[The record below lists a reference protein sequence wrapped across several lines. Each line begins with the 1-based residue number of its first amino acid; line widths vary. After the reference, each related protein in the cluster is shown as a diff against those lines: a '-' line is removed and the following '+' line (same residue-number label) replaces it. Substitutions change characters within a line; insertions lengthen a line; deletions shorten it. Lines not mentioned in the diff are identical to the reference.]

1 MKFKHSAYE
10 LIYDRFWNIYV
21 SPLDSMIC
29 EGAKSSNV
37 FDVNTR
43 FMKLI
48 KKLTKEV
55 KQILLSLDNPAVS
68 FEDPASLTQYRQ
80 NIVKKTTE
88 YFSSYMRMYPQH
100 KKLVTNMLLE
110 LGICRNVPQ
119 RLGASEIG
127 ANDPIFCAIY
137 SI

>member
-21 SPLDSMIC
+21 SPLDSMIR
-29 EGAKSSNV
+29 EGSKGSNV

-68 FEDPASLTQYRQ
+68 FEDPSSLTQYRQ

-88 YFSSYMRMYPQH
+88 YFSLYMRMYPQH
-100 KKLVTNMLLE
+100 KKLATNLLLD
-110 LGICRNVPQ
+110 LGIRKNEPQ
-119 RLGASEIG
+119 RLGASVIG